1 MKLILDTENSH
12 PTTITVRGK
21 EITLLLIESSILIDS
36 SQVAKIFDKKEKT
49 VATKVQKA
57 KLEKYE
63 TENVKL
69 LKNYG
74 LMNPEAIKPR
84 PFYDLRQ
91 MLEGPAQYYFK
102 QIDDLDLIEANE
114 AFAAQSVAVGKDL
127 NFDLDKLNV
136 NGGAIALGHP
146 VGASGA
152 RILVTLIYDMI
163 HNPEY
168 KKGLATLC
176 IGGGMGCATIVEKYE
191 G

>member
-36 SQVAKIFDKKEKT
+36 SQIAKIFDKKEKT
-49 VATKVQKA
+49 VAGKVQKS

-63 TENVKL
+63 TENIKL

-74 LMNPEAIKPR
+74 LMNHDAVKPR

-102 QIDDLDLIEANE
+102 QIDNLDLIEVIIRIAI
-114 AFAAQSVAVGKDL
+114 GK
-127 NFDLDKLNV
+127 
-136 NGGAIALGHP
+136 H
-146 VGASGA
+146 SEW
-152 RILVTLIYDMI
+152 I
-163 HNPEY
+163 HN
-168 KKGLATLC
+168 KR
-176 IGGGMGCATIVEKYE
+176 VENFNGE
-191 G
+191 

>member
-36 SQVAKIFDKKEKT
+36 SQIAKIFDKKEKT
-49 VATKVQKA
+49 VATKVQKS

-74 LMNPEAIKPR
+74 LMNPDAVKPR

-102 QIDDLDLIEANE
+102 QIDDLDLIE
-114 AFAAQSVAVGKDL
+114 VIIRVVIGK
-127 NFDLDKLNV
+127 
-136 NGGAIALGHP
+136 H
-146 VGASGA
+146 
-152 RILVTLIYDMI
+152 REWI
-163 HNPEY
+163 HN
-168 KKGLATLC
+168 KSIDKSF
-176 IGGGMGCATIVEKYE
+176 
-191 G
+191 

>member
-12 PTTITVRGK
+12 LTTITVKGK

-36 SQVAKIFDKKEKT
+36 SQIAKIFDKKEKT
-49 VATKVQKA
+49 VATKVQKS

-74 LMNPEAIKPR
+74 LMNPDAVKPR

-102 QIDDLDLIEANE
+102 QIDDLDLIEVIIR
-114 AFAAQSVAVGKDL
+114 VAIGK
-127 NFDLDKLNV
+127 
-136 NGGAIALGHP
+136 H
-146 VGASGA
+146 
-152 RILVTLIYDMI
+152 REWI
-163 HNPEY
+163 HNNSID
-168 KKGLATLC
+168 KSF
-176 IGGGMGCATIVEKYE
+176 
-191 G
+191 